1 MKLNLNLR
9 QGPSAATGTQA
20 NGDLGNNA
28 YFERNWGI
36 LNIFLIKIM
45 IFYVTQSFYKDA

>member
-20 NGDLGNNA
+20 NVDLGNDA

-36 LNIFLIKIM
+36 VNIFLFKIM
-45 IFYVTQSFYKDA
+45 IFYGTKSFYKDA

>member
-1 MKLNLNLR
+1 MKLSLNLR

-20 NGDLGNNA
+20 NVDLANNV

-36 LNIFLIKIM
+36 VNIFLFRIM